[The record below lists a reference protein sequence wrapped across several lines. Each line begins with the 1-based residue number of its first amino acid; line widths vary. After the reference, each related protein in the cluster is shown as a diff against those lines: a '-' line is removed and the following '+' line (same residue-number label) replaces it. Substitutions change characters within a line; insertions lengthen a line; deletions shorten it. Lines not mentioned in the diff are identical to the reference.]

1 MAQLEAHF
9 TNGSTRRPAVLQLAR
24 CEDGRRQWISRQPVN
39 GKAEARKLAREAG
52 ATPWNF

>member
-1 MAQLEAHF
+1 MLEAHY
-9 TNGSTRRPAVLQLAR
+9 TNGGTVRPAQLALAV
-24 CEDGRRQWISRQPVN
+24 CENGRRTWISRQPVN